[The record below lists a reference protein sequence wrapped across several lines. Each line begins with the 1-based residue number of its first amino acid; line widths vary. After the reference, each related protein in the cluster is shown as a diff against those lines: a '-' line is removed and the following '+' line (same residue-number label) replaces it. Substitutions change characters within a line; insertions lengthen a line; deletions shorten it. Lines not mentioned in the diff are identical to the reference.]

1 MTAFNVPVASIAP
14 GHSAEFPSLFLKTC
28 LGCANAAANGWEWIT
43 GEKISKKS
51 SLYTFTGEEDDGL
64 VLALK
69 KTEGKIKLEAWTGAA
84 GDTDV
89 EFYICQN
96 YH

>member
-1 MTAFNVPVASIAP
+1 MTPFHVLVASIAP
-14 GHSAEFPSLFLKTC
+14 GHSAKLPSSF

-89 EFYICQN
+89 EFYICQK